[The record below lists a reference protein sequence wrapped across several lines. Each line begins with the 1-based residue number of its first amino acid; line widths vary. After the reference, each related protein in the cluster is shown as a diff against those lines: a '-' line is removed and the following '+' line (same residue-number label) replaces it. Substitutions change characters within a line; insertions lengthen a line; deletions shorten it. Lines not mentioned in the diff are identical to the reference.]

1 MKKDIV
7 ETERVSEEFITE
19 RWKRKSKFFVKLLDT
34 IDNFG
39 YNIHILNNNKHFG
52 RNDNMAT
59 AKNYTDEM
67 VAQMTE
73 QYKANP
79 LDCLKQHLSNTLGV
93 KRS

>member
-39 YNIHILNNNKHFG
+39 YNIHILN
-52 RNDNMAT
+52 
-59 AKNYTDEM
+59 
-67 VAQMTE
+67 TE
-73 QYKANP
+73 QVFTKNIHKISKKI
-79 LDCLKQHLSNTLGV
+79 KQI
-93 KRS
+93 